1 MLYGSASELSDS
13 EDDTPKP
20 VKSKKGGR
28 KQDTFIREG
37 SDNPVDLLDSNA
49 FSHVSA
55 HQPVTAKEELRRRA
69 KAATRASTFK
79 STQDGRVIIEDSTP
93 ASQKQEAKDKEH
105 DAYREMQ
112 ESADMAKRGH
122 QDRVKFSNKRSRP
135 TAEHF
140 DVEMTDAYDG
150 EAVPKKKRVVFDGRK
165 RGIQKRRP
173 I

>member
-1 MLYGSASELSDS
+1 MLYGSGSELSDS

-20 VKSKKGGR
+20 VKSKKRGR

-37 SDNPVDLLDSNA
+37 SENPVDLLDSNA
-49 FSHVSA
+49 FSYVSA
-55 HQPVTAKEELRRRA
+55 HQPVSAKEELRRRA

-79 STQDGRVIIEDSTP
+79 STQDGRIIIEDSTP
-93 ASQKQEAKDKEH
+93 SSKKQEPKDREY

-112 ESADMAKRGH
+112 ESTDMAKRGH

-135 TAEHF
+135 DAEDF
-140 DVEMTDAYDG
+140 DVEMTDSHGG
-150 EAVPKKKRVVFDGRK
+150 ETVPKKKRVVFDGRK